1 MDTAKPTR
9 FTDMQPGNWTDRT
22 PARLRPYLK
31 LMRLDRPI
39 GTWLLLLPCWWSA
52 ALAADSA
59 ADWRIYGFGL
69 LFAIGAVIMRGAGCT
84 INDIADRDFDG
95 KVERTATRPIP
106 AGEVSVPAA
115 IAFVLL
121 QMLAGF
127 AVLVQFDLF
136 TILVGAASIPILAAY
151 PFMKRI
157 TDWPQAWL
165 GLAFNWGAL
174 VGWSAI
180 TQTLGLPALL
190 MYAGGIC
197 WTLGYDTIY
206 AHQDKAD
213 DIKIGVRSSA
223 LALGRRTRPFLVVIY
238 ALAIA
243 FLAAS
248 FVAAGSGPW
257 AWPLLGLAAAH
268 LGWQIATVD
277 TDNQPNCL
285 ARFKSNRDFGL
296 LVTLAALAAHL

>member
-1 MDTAKPTR
+1 MSTLEETR
-9 FTDMQPGNWTDRT
+9 FTDMPQRDWT
-22 PARLRPYLK
+22 ARAPKAVRPYLK
-31 LMRLDRPI
+31 LMRLDRPV

-52 ALAADSA
+52 ALAAGSA
-59 ADWRIYGFGL
+59 TDLRVYGFGL

-95 KVERTATRPIP
+95 RVERTATRPIP
-106 AGEVSVPAA
+106 SGQVSVPAA
-115 IAFVLL
+115 IVFVIV

-136 TILVGAASIPILAAY
+136 TILVGAASIPILAVY

-180 TQTLGLPALL
+180 THSLGWPALL
-190 MYAGGIC
+190 MYAAGIC

-213 DIKIGVRSSA
+213 DVKIGVRSSA
-223 LALGRRTRPFLVVIY
+223 LALGSRTRPFLVVIY
-238 ALAIA
+238 SLTIA

-257 AWPLLGLAAAH
+257 AWPLLALAAAH
-268 LGWQIATVD
+268 LVWQIATVD
-277 TDNQPNCL
+277 IDNQPNCL

-296 LVTLAALAAHL
+296 LVTLAALAAHV